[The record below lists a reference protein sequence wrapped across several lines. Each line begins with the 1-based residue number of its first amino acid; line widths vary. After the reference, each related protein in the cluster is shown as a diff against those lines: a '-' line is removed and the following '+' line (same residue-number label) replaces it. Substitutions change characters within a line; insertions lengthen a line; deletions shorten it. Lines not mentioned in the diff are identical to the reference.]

1 MFRGAQHDNRNSRK
15 NECEVCHVVAA
26 VKKGT
31 DLCEFFVQ
39 VGSLSDYFRVIS
51 KNWLKISLKFST
63 ILILNKLEIL
73 KFSNSW
79 FLELTLGLCP
89 MLEELS
95 RQKCQE
101 IGEGVELAIEPYVF
115 AAELDAILDVGE
127 FVWGHQFVER
137 WRRVVG
143 SFYLN
148 GNKRVG
154 IAYKEIHFDAYSV
167 VSVEIES
174 IILFDK
180 RVSNKVLV
188 QSAFVGAEVAVH
200 P

>member
-1 MFRGAQHDNRNSRK
+1 MFRGAQHDIYRNSRK

-79 FLELTLGLCP
+79 FLELTKN
-89 MLEELS
+89 EF
-95 RQKCQE
+95 
-101 IGEGVELAIEPYVF
+101 GEKNWQIT
-115 AAELDAILDVGE
+115 
-127 FVWGHQFVER
+127 
-137 WRRVVG
+137 
-143 SFYLN
+143 N
-148 GNKRVG
+148 
-154 IAYKEIHFDAYSV
+154 
-167 VSVEIES
+167 
-174 IILFDK
+174 
-180 RVSNKVLV
+180 
-188 QSAFVGAEVAVH
+188 
-200 P
+200 